1 MKFTT
6 LLARKYLSSPEKSK
20 SLSLLSWVSII
31 GLVLGV
37 SALVIV
43 ISVMGG
49 FQASIENATSKMTGD
64 VVISEFG
71 SVIKDKDKIDAVLK
85 DYQKYIKSVIPVV
98 YGEGMV
104 VSMGGVRG
112 VLVEGVELKSG
123 EERIPGA
130 MVQSWNSRNGVIVGS
145 ILAEELGMNIG
156 DEIKLVIPF
165 AQSGGEPKIENFKVV
180 SIFQAGMH
188 AFDAKYIYIPFK
200 TAQEFFRLGSAI
212 SAYRIYLHKPSEIE
226 MFFNLISEEL
236 PLPISIRTWKDY
248 NRNLVL
254 AIGQQKVVIALLLIS
269 IIIVAA
275 FNVASSLFMLVMEKQ
290 KAISVLRAVGAS
302 KASIAKIFL
311 SVGLFLGLFGTFGGI
326 FFGLLTLFF
335 LKLVPIIKLPPEVY
349 HFKTLPVSINYFELL
364 KISFVS
370 ISISLLA
377 TLYPA
382 LRASRLSPIEG
393 IRYE

>member
-1 MKFTT
+1 M
-6 LLARKYLSSPEKSK
+6 LARKYLASSEQSK

-37 SALVIV
+37 AALVIV

-49 FQASIENATSKMTGD
+49 FQDSIEKATSKMTGH

-71 SVIKDKDKIDAVLK
+71 SVIKGRDKINVVLK
-85 DYQKYIKSVIPVV
+85 DLQKSIKSTIPVV

-104 VSMGGVRG
+104 VAKGGVRG
-112 VLVEGVELKSG
+112 VLVEGIELKKG
-123 EERIPGA
+123 ENRIPGTTLDNWES
-130 MVQSWNSRNGVIVGS
+130 VKTSGKSVIIGS
-145 ILAEELGMNIG
+145 ILAEELGVNIG

-165 AQSGGEPKIENFKVV
+165 AQSGGAPKIENFKVV
-180 SIFQAGMH
+180 SAFQAGMH

-200 TAQEFFRLGSAI
+200 TAQDFFRLGDSI
-212 SAYRIYLHKPSEIE
+212 SAYRIYLNNPNEIE
-226 MFFNLISEEL
+226 MFFTKISEEL

-248 NRNLVL
+248 NRNLVS
-254 AIGQQKVVIALLLIS
+254 AIGQQKLVISLLLIS

-290 KAISVLRAVGAS
+290 KAISILRAVGAS
-302 KASIAKIFL
+302 KTSIAKVFL
-311 SVGLFLGLFGTFGGI
+311 YIGLFLGLLGTFGGI
-326 FFGLLTLFF
+326 IVGLVVVLF
-335 LKLVPIIKLPPEVY
+335 LGYVPIIKLPPEVY
-349 HFKTLPVSINYFELL
+349 HFKTLPILIDFYELL
-364 KISFVS
+364 KISLVS
-370 ISISLLA
+370 LGISLLA

-382 LRASRLSPIEG
+382 IRASSLVPIEG